1 MIKKTLALLL
11 CLSTFSFANPPIR
24 HRNTTVV
31 PDVIPTQS
39 GIQPRMAVVEEPKLM
54 NVALPD
60 QLIDLMES
68 LPASAK
74 MSALDKT
81 MATDLISAAKQ
92 HIGARY
98 RSGSSGPSA
107 FDCSGFTA
115 YVFKHLGI
123 SLKRSSKEQHKQGSA
138 IDNSKDLQPG
148 DLVFFGRRGRN
159 VNHVGIVVDVESDG
173 TFQFIH
179 ASTSR
184 GVRIDDSSDD
194 YWSLRFIGA
203 RRIIGTEI

>member
-1 MIKKTLALLL
+1 
-11 CLSTFSFANPPIR
+11 
-24 HRNTTVV
+24 
-31 PDVIPTQS
+31 
-39 GIQPRMAVVEEPKLM
+39 MAVVEEPKLM